1 MKETNK
7 NYYVGLDMGTN
18 SVGWAVTDEQYNLI
32 RMKGK
37 DYWGVR
43 EFDEAQTS
51 AERRS
56 HRISRRRRQ
65 REIVRIG
72 LLKDFFHETIINE
85 DDKFFIRLDNSRYF
99 EEDKDESLKSDKSI
113 FDDDDYSDKD
123 YYRQFPTVFHLRK
136 ALIEDTINDEKRYAR
151 FLYLALLNMFKHR
164 GHFLGGE
171 IGKGGIVAIDST
183 YALFAEKIEELI
195 PNASFPV
202 DGAQKIESILA
213 DRSISRS
220 ERATRIFEQLEFTKD
235 RKVENIIVR
244 GICGLKIDATKIFE
258 GLDDSCKIDICFSD
272 SNYEDKATE
281 ISDVI
286 GEDNYELVVLMKQIY
301 DAGMLSSIL
310 HGYSFLS
317 MARVDAYNKH
327 REDLKILK
335 KVYRTELSVE
345 KYDAMFREIQA
356 GNYSAYVN
364 STNSSGVLKDGNG
377 LIRRSLVGKGRS
389 REDLYKTIK
398 SDLKNLSGDE
408 VEYILQEIDK
418 ETFLPKQ
425 LTADNGVIPNQ
436 LHKMEMEKILKNA
449 EKRLPFLTSKDET
462 GYSISQKI
470 VSLFSF
476 HMPYYIGPVSENS
489 KTGWVVRKSD
499 GQVFP
504 WNLSERINI
513 DITREKFIER
523 LIRKCTYLSGERV
536 MPKNSLLYE
545 KYCVLNEINNIK
557 IDGVKIP
564 VELKKDIYNDKFKT
578 GKRLTKKSIAKY
590 LHDRGV
596 LDDETQLTGIDINVN
611 SSLSSY
617 GKFYAI
623 FGEDLEKDSVKKNV
637 EKIIYY
643 STIYGDS
650 KKDLKELLEK
660 EFNQLLDEASI
671 KRILG
676 FKFKDWGR
684 MSKAMLE
691 LQGCDKETGEIK
703 TIINALWDTNYNLM
717 ELINGEEFTFK
728 EALEEKQVRLQ
739 KSLLEF
745 KHDDLDDYYFSAP
758 VKRMVWQT
766 VELLKAITREMGCA
780 PSRVFIEMTR
790 GEGEKGKRTESRGK
804 QLVELYKNI
813 KDEGRNWISE
823 INNADIDGRL
833 RSKKLYLYY
842 TQLGRCMYTGEPIDL
857 EELFDSNKYDI
868 DHIYPRHYVKD
879 DNINNNLVL
888 VNKAKNARKSD
899 NYPLDKMSDSV
910 YGLWRILHEKKLI
923 NDEKY
928 RRLTGRNP
936 FTDEQKAGFIARQ
949 LVETS
954 QGTKGVADLIK
965 QLFAE
970 NTVVVYA
977 KASNV
982 SDFRRDNDFLKSRTI
997 NDFHHAKDAYLN
1009 IVVGNVYYT
1018 KFTQNPINYI
1028 RNEYSKD
1035 AKKYRYNLGGMF
1047 DFNVERGGYV
1057 AWVAA
1062 RDGEKYPTLKTVK
1075 KIMSKNT
1082 PLITRWVYE
1091 AKGAIANETLYPA
1104 KMAKEDNY
1112 IPFKQSDEKL
1122 LDVTKYGGFNSV
1134 SGAYFFLVEH
1144 DDKKKRIRTI
1154 ETVPVYLKAT
1164 IEQSKDGLINY
1175 CIENL
1180 GLINPRIC
1188 ICKIKIQSLLE
1199 INGYRCRISGRGDNR
1214 LLLKNE
1220 VSLSLNNEW
1229 NNYIHYLEKA
1239 IKEQKM
1245 NDNISSKLN
1254 IDLMKQLIEKHKSS
1268 LYANRPVCICDKLD
1282 SIYEKFLELD
1292 SMKQVEALINFLQ
1305 LSRIGGHLTSLKVLG
1320 EADTFGKLRINKNI
1334 SKLDTVYLIN
1344 QSITGVYESKI
1355 DLLKV

>member
-72 LLKDFFHETIINE
+72 LLKDFFHEAIINE

-99 EEDKDESLKSDKSI
+99 AEDKDESLKSDKGI
-113 FDDDDYSDKD
+113 FDDEDYSDRD

-136 ALIEDTINDEKRYAR
+136 ALIEDTINDEKRYVR
-151 FLYLALLNMFKHR
+151 FLYLALMNMFKHR

-171 IGKGGIVAIDST
+171 IGKEGIVAIDST
-183 YALFAEKIEELI
+183 YALFTEKIEELI
-195 PNASFPV
+195 SSASFPV

-220 ERATRIFEQLEFTKD
+220 ERATRIFEQLDFTKD
-235 RKVENIIVR
+235 RKVENIIIR

-258 GLDDSCKIDICFSD
+258 GLDDSNKIDICFSD
-272 SNYEDKATE
+272 SNYEEKATE
-281 ISDVI
+281 ISDAI

-327 REDLKILK
+327 SEDLKILK
-335 KVYRTELSVE
+335 KVYRTELSAE

-364 STNSSGVLKDGNG
+364 STNSSGALKDGNG

-398 SDLKNLSGDE
+398 SDLKNLSGDD

-436 LHKMEMEKILKNA
+436 LHKMEMEKIIKNA
-449 EKRLPFLTSKDET
+449 EKRLPFLSSIDEM

-489 KTGWVVRKSD
+489 KTGWVVRKSA

-504 WNLSERINI
+504 WNLSEKINI
-513 DITREKFIER
+513 DTTREKFIER

-545 KYCVLNEINNIK
+545 KFCVLNEINNIK
-557 IDGVKIP
+557 IDGVKIS
-564 VELKKDIYNDKFKT
+564 VELKQDIYNDKFKS

-596 LDDETQLTGIDINVN
+596 LDDETQLTGIDVNVN

-623 FGEDLEKDSVKKNV
+623 FGDDLERDSVKKDV

-650 KKDLKELLEK
+650 KKELKELLEK

-703 TIINALWDTNYNLM
+703 TIINALWDTNNNLM

-739 KSLLEF
+739 KSLFEF
-745 KHDDLDDYYFSAP
+745 KHDDLEEYYFSAP

-790 GEGEKGKRTESRGK
+790 SEGEKGKRTESRGK
-804 QLVELYKNI
+804 QLIELYKSI
-813 KDEGRNWISE
+813 KDDGRNWINE

-910 YGLWRILHEKKLI
+910 YGLWRTLHDKKLI

-1018 KFTQNPINYI
+1018 KFTQNPMNYI

-1035 AKKYRYNLGGMF
+1035 AKKYRYNLGRMF
-1047 DFNVERGGYV
+1047 DYNVERGGYV

-1062 RDGEKYPTLKTVK
+1062 RDGEKNPTIKTVK

-1104 KMAKEDNY
+1104 KKAKEDGY
-1112 IPFKQSDEKL
+1112 IPFKQSDSKL

-1134 SGAYFFLVEH
+1134 SSAYFFIVEH

-1154 ETVPVYLKAT
+1154 ETAPIYLKDK
-1164 IEQSKDGLINY
+1164 IESSEDGLLDY
-1175 CIENL
+1175 CTNIL
-1180 GLINPRIC
+1180 GLKNPRIC
-1188 ICKIKIQSLLE
+1188 FEKIKMQSLFE
-1199 INGYRCRISGRGDNR
+1199 VNGFRCRITGRTGDR
-1214 LLLKNE
+1214 IILRNE
-1220 VSLSLNNEW
+1220 IQLCLALSW
-1229 NNYIHYLEKA
+1229 NNYIHNLEKYA
-1239 IKEQKM
+1239 INSNE
-1245 NDNISSKLN
+1245 KLN
-1254 IDLMKQLIEKHKSS
+1254 ITEEKNVELYDELIKKHCNGIYRNRINPVGEKLKAGKQLFVNLSLQEQAVALLQILKLSNTEKSADLKLIGASS
-1268 LYANRPVCICDKLD
+1268 ATGIMLMSKNL
-1282 SIYEKFLELD
+1282 
-1292 SMKQVEALINFLQ
+1292 EALE
-1305 LSRIGGHLTSLKVLG
+1305 SLCIV
-1320 EADTFGKLRINKNI
+1320 
-1334 SKLDTVYLIN
+1334 N
-1344 QSITGVYESKI
+1344 QSITGIYETKVN
-1355 DLLKV
+1355 LLGV